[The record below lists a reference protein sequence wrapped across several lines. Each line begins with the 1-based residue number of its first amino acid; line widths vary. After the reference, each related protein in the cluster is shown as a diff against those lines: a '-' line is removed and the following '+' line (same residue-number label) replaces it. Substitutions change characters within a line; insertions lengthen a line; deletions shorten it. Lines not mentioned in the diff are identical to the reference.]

1 MICTHPHQH
10 FHLHSPVPTGIS
22 FTAQED
28 AIIMENIGASPQE
41 FCSWQVLADTKL
53 PGKSEFV
60 LFYDMNSCVQYN
72 LVT

>member
-1 MICTHPHQH
+1 MSIYTFTHIT
-10 FHLHSPVPTGIS
+10 VPTGIS

-28 AIIMENIGASPQE
+28 AIIMEHVGACPQE

-60 LFYDMNSCVQYN
+60 FYDMNSCVQYN
-72 LVT
+72 VLMT